1 MAVFTEEDGYRSPKK
16 DGVCQMLIKSD
27 FHCPFHYLDCKMK
40 MVICGSLVT
49 GDIARQNR
57 ITEQILTQYLQK
69 RFFPHLTPLTNAVN
83 VLHESDEPDTLQTV
97 ESEQISQVYDE
108 AQDFIQGAYLSVK
121 QTYACYSLPSVT
133 LLALFTKLIGFLLRV
148 GFY

>member
-1 MAVFTEEDGYRSPKK
+1 MAISPEEDGYRSPKK
-16 DGVCQMLIKSD
+16 LIKPD

-40 MVICGSLVT
+40 MVICGSLVA

-121 QTYACYSLPSVT
+121 QSNACYSLLSVT
-133 LLALFTKLIGFLLRV
+133 LLDLSLLGFLLLLKV
-148 GFY
+148 DFYSCVNS

>member
-1 MAVFTEEDGYRSPKK
+1 ME
-16 DGVCQMLIKSD
+16 
-27 FHCPFHYLDCKMK
+27 

-83 VLHESDEPDTLQTV
+83 VLHESEEPDTLQTV

-108 AQDFIQGAYLSVK
+108 AQDFIQGAHQSF
-121 QTYACYSLPSVT
+121 A
-133 LLALFTKLIGFLLRV
+133 
-148 GFY
+148 